1 MNKKHR
7 IAKGYLQDLSFQH
20 CRINLK
26 ESQRNSSRNP
36 PPQKKK
42 HSTNQ
47 TRRDVFDFL
56 GGEGENAENADL
68 LDQLNVAYK
77 DTLHESPEH
86 NFKRLLI

>member
-1 MNKKHR
+1 MNKKHN
-7 IAKGYLQDLSFQH
+7 IAKGYIQDLSFQH

-36 PPQKKK
+36 PQKKTK

-56 GGEGENAENADL
+56 GGEGENADL
-68 LDQLNVAYK
+68 LNQLNDAFE